1 MKETTPAAMPPCF
14 DRWCRRFDNCFK
26 NEAQKNGFRQ
36 YLGGFH
42 LVVDARNT
50 EAVQKLRQRKQRPDK
65 PFGVKNVP
73 EQT

>member
-36 YLGGFH
+36 YLGSAEKVFPRGR
-42 LVVDARNT
+42 V
-50 EAVQKLRQRKQRPDK
+50 
-65 PFGVKNVP
+65 
-73 EQT
+73 